1 MSSDNSSSS
10 SQKRQP
16 LNNRHSYFIDDT
28 VNSENPQQN
37 NLADRN
43 GSGNS
48 FAIYV
53 NRSFMGDHTTTSETT
68 THNNDSSINT
78 SGMDTTGSSGNHTSQ
93 STENKEPKIRQD
105 TTKENPI
112 EESSPQ
118 GSKASQDT
126 GNTVSTTAL
135 NDMTNNVS
143 DTQLHNQSTDTH
155 ELKFV
160 STPIR
165 HDPTVIVRHER
176 TQSSLYQYD
185 ETIEP
190 DIEEAVKL
198 LKKEMKVD
206 QAQVNRL
213 RPDANSSMDNY
224 SYLADDNNPAIKRQ
238 SVEFHPQVFHMISKS
253 SSSVSGSNVSGA
265 DTHKPQSQIMHSPRS
280 PSLINKFIVNQVLE
294 NEAMT
299 YTGSPLK
306 KECRIP
312 VMLNESPTSHYTS
325 TTQASS
331 RNINRLSNS
340 SIGLGIPKIPVLR
353 RVSGPSKWAYTTT
366 PTKSKGLKG
375 TSHISTIEPRSPLQ
389 RIYQTSI
396 HNYNV
401 ENDNESMNG
410 SDNLVDLE
418 SQPLTTTTITPPP
431 LPPVVS
437 VPPPSNNNND
447 NLNNSVPY
455 QDIPQQRI
463 NNSSVESFDSE
474 ILEFKDIYSIRR
486 IIVTISLCIICPVI
500 FFMIALGSRA
510 GINDYRIMKMIL
522 NDEHRIGLMKGF
534 IWDVKVTWFRNLC
547 LLLGII
553 EIMII
558 GACIGVGVGVGIR
571 LEG

>member
-1 MSSDNSSSS
+1 MSSDHSSSS

-28 VNSENPQQN
+28 VNSEEPQQS

-43 GSGNS
+43 ELRNS
-48 FAIYV
+48 FAVYID
-53 NRSFMGDHTTTSETT
+53 RSFMGDHTTTSETV
-68 THNNDSSINT
+68 THNNNSSINT
-78 SGMDTTGSSGNHTSQ
+78 SSIETTESSGNHCSH
-93 STENKEPKIRQD
+93 STESKESKIRQD
-105 TTKENPI
+105 TTDENPI
-112 EESSPQ
+112 EASSPQ
-118 GSKASQDT
+118 GSKSSQDT
-126 GNTVSTTAL
+126 DNTVSTTAL

-143 DTQLHNQSTDTH
+143 DTHLHNQSTDTH
-155 ELKFV
+155 ELQFV

-165 HDPTVIVRHER
+165 HDPPVVDRHEK

-198 LKKEMKVD
+198 LKNEMKVD

-213 RPDANSSMDNY
+213 RADANSSMDNY
-224 SYLADDNNPAIKRQ
+224 SYLTDDNNPAMKRQ
-238 SVEFHPQVFHMISKS
+238 SVEFHPQLFHMISKS
-253 SSSVSGSNVSGA
+253 SSSVSASNVSG
-265 DTHKPQSQIMHSPRS
+265 THTHRPQSQIMHSPRS

-294 NEAMT
+294 NETMT

-306 KECRIP
+306 KESRIP
-312 VMLNESPTSHYTS
+312 IMLNESPTSHYTS

-353 RVSGPSKWAYTTT
+353 RVSGPSKWAHTTT
-366 PTKSKGLKG
+366 PTKNNGIIG

-389 RIYQTSI
+389 RIYQSSI

-401 ENDNESMNG
+401 QNDNESING
-410 SDNLVDLE
+410 SDNLLDLE
-418 SQPLTTTTITPPP
+418 SQPLTTTTPT
-431 LPPVVS
+431 LPPAAS
-437 VPPPSNNNND
+437 VPLSNNNN
-447 NLNNSVPY
+447 NLNNSIPY

-474 ILEFKDIYSIRR
+474 TLEFKDIYSVRR

-534 IWDVKVTWFRNLC
+534 IWDVKVAWFRNLC
-547 LLLGII
+547 LWLGVI

-558 GACIGVGVGVGIR
+558 GACIGIGVGVGIR